1 MAMRKQTTFSI
12 KILLLISLW
21 AIRPL
26 GHEGLSFLAYAV
38 DEGPLQTAEPALP
51 KNETEMKEVES
62 AKMVSPVSGTIL
74 TSTNV
79 TFVWNLGV
87 GIESVYLKVG
97 SKPGAE
103 DLYGAAQGDRKS
115 ITVFNVPQNGKPI
128 YVQLRAKVRD
138 GNSYLY
144 EHYIYQTIAEGIR
157 GGVID
162 IDGHPLQGVEI
173 MVESNGQLIEKVITD
188 EDGRYETQYLAEG
201 AYNFIPAFVNYGF
214 TPESVGL
221 DVKSGKPNPEISFSA
236 FRKPSVDGFVVDKV
250 SGQALPDMDI
260 HIEQNGKVIET
271 VKTNGQG
278 FYQLDLPVGSFTVV
292 PSSTS
297 YVFSPAQAGID
308 VVSGKDL
315 SELNFEAV
323 EPSQLLTPEEG
334 NILTSSEL
342 TLTWS
347 KGGHVSDYR
356 LYVGTQQGQWD
367 IYPEMDKMNILKT
380 GMEYYPESDLS
391 ELTKTISGIPQK
403 GASIAVRLMS
413 RIDGRWYTKD
423 YSFLVVEPAVMLS
436 PADGAILKT
445 SSVTFSWS
453 EGRGFAEYW
462 LVVGTGLGREDVYSA
477 SAEKETS
484 VTVKRIPINGKKIY
498 VQLQA
503 ILKNDAG
510 TVVENYTYLTADRES
525 SAKDAKAV
533 VLASASSSSTKTSK
547 VFTKSNAIDVG
558 EMATSIRPTDAIEE
572 AERLESTGPA
582 DTESSDTTES
592 TDTTAPVNHADKA
605 EPVADTTAA
614 TDTTDYSAKSEDK
627 PIVKNI
633 EIISPVEHADK
644 AKPTAD
650 TTVVTDTTDHSAK
663 FEDKPIV
670 KKIEIISPLEHAD
683 KAEPVADTTVAPNP
697 DTTPAQPG
705 PSDPTDTTDVPP
717 EDSPAPDDKPIGKK
731 AEITSP
737 LNHSTIFSSNLVLF
751 WDEGVAVDEYWL
763 MVGTSKGE
771 SDLFSKKVGTD
782 QSIVVNKI
790 LQTGEPFYVR
800 LLSLVNG
807 VWEFADY
814 QYQFSKPAQ
823 LISPVQ
829 ETVLTESRVTF
840 QWDQGVGIAEYWL
853 SAGTSSGGQ
862 DLYSASQ
869 GKNLSAE
876 INDIPQDGK
885 LVYVQLRSRSSPNNE
900 WMDMDYIFETEF
912 DVKPAVMISPVNGAV
927 LKESEVKFIW
937 DAGIGIKEVW
947 LAVGTSPDAEDIY
960 STSQGTDTSVL
971 VQHIP
976 QNGKSIYVQLRS
988 RSKANDQWITQ
999 NYSYQTVLVAY
1010 PAEMIEP
1017 VDGAIL
1023 TESTVDF
1030 SWSKGK
1036 NVTEYWLSV
1045 GSGKGS
1051 GDIYSASQQLKQSA
1065 TVKKLPINWD
1075 PLYVRL
1081 RSQINGEWIDRDYV
1095 YQTQGK
1101 PIAAGIISPEDGST
1115 IKTESVTFSWDAG
1128 KGITE
1133 YWLAIGTKKN
1143 KEDIYSASQDM
1154 KTSVT
1159 VSDIPK
1165 LGDTIYV
1172 QLRSKSQVNGEWLKQ
1187 NYTYK
1192 TDFAVQPAEI
1202 ISPENGSIL
1211 ATADVTFSWSA
1222 GKEITQYWLAVGTS
1236 EGAEDIYSE
1245 SQKLNQS
1252 VTVAGIPLNGE
1263 PLYVQLRSKSKVDK
1277 EWLIKNYKYEVALV
1291 AQPAVMISPLDGTT
1305 LKETDVSF
1313 LWSQGEQVSEYW
1325 LAIGRSHGAEDIY
1338 SHSQKQNVSVTVKKV
1353 PLTWEPVYVQLRSK
1367 IHNVWT
1373 QWEYV
1378 YPTQGKPVAAQ
1389 ITGPSTDTLL
1399 ESTNVTFSW
1408 DQGKGIKEYW
1418 LAIGTKKQEA
1428 DVYSASQ
1435 GNRTTVTI
1443 YNIPQ
1448 NGKPIY
1454 VELRSIPQEDGPALV
1469 NKYTYETEG
1478 DEQYAAE
1485 RKIVS
1490 DEPVSHGLFGTT
1502 VDLENDNLLIGASK
1516 DANKEGDD
1524 VIYTYVNEKDDW
1536 ILDNKFYDKDVD
1548 QPSTPKRMVSDGT
1561 TLVVEGQSFKK
1572 EDTMYHIF
1580 IRGSHGWEID
1590 ADIKVGYNSEI
1601 TLSKNIVV
1609 FGSKD
1614 SIQIYRKSSKKW
1626 EREAFDFYDIDLT
1639 QGVSI
1644 DLDGDVLVIGT
1655 QAANTTGVAQKGM
1668 VYVYERK
1675 NKNQWVRAATLDQS
1689 FAVGRGLSVDLNA
1702 NTIVVGVTGLTP
1714 CDQGAVTVFVKT
1726 NEKWGLD
1733 QNILEGKKNANRV
1746 YVGPLAIGNGRVAFH
1761 AQSNTCVD
1769 EIVPENAIVVY
1780 EKSPKDPWKQAYKL
1794 QPTDYILTLDAKK
1807 RLITNGFG
1815 DALAIDKDT
1824 VVVGAPRDHLSNT
1837 DSENGAVYVYT
1848 LGQ

>member
-12 KILLLISLW
+12 KILLLITLW

-38 DEGPLQTAEPALP
+38 DEGSLQTAEPALP
-51 KNETEMKEVES
+51 KNETVMKEVES

-157 GGVID
+157 GGVTD

-188 EDGRYETQYLAEG
+188 DEGRYETQYLAEG

-278 FYQLDLPVGSFTVV
+278 FYQLDLPVGFFTVV

-297 YVFSPAQAGID
+297 HVFSPVRSGID

-323 EPSQLLTPEEG
+323 EPAQLLTPEEG
-334 NILTSSEL
+334 IILTSSEL

-356 LYVGTQQGQWD
+356 LYVGTQQGPWD

-413 RIDGRWYTKD
+413 QIDGRWYTKD

-436 PADGAILKT
+436 PADGATLKT

-477 SAEKETS
+477 SVEKETS

-510 TVVENYTYLTADRES
+510 TVVENYTYLTADRAAN
-525 SAKDAKAV
+525 AKDAKAV
-533 VLASASSSSTKTSK
+533 VLASASNSSTKTSK
-547 VFTKSNAIDVG
+547 VFTKANVIDVG

-582 DTESSDTTES
+582 
-592 TDTTAPVNHADKA
+592 V
-605 EPVADTTAA
+605 
-614 TDTTDYSAKSEDK
+614 
-627 PIVKNI
+627 
-633 EIISPVEHADK
+633 
-644 AKPTAD
+644 
-650 TTVVTDTTDHSAK
+650 
-663 FEDKPIV
+663 
-670 KKIEIISPLEHAD
+670 
-683 KAEPVADTTVAPNP
+683 DTTVAPNP
-697 DTTPAQPG
+697 DATPAQPE
-705 PSDPTDTTDVPP
+705 PAAPTDTIVIPD
-717 EDSPAPDDKPIGKK
+717 DSPAPEDKPVGKK
-731 AEITSP
+731 AEIISP

-829 ETVLTESRVTF
+829 GTVLTASRVTF

-853 SAGTSSGGQ
+853 SVGTRLGGQ

-927 LKESEVKFIW
+927 LKESEEKFIW

-960 STSQGTDTSVL
+960 SASQGTDTSVL

-988 RSKANDQWITQ
+988 RSKANDQWITR
-999 NYSYQTVLVAY
+999 NYTYQTVLVAY

-1017 VDGAIL
+1017 ADGAIL

-1101 PIAAGIISPEDGST
+1101 PIAAGIISPEDGAT
-1115 IKTESVTFSWDAG
+1115 VMTESVTFSWDAG
-1128 KGITE
+1128 KGIAE

-1159 VSDIPK
+1159 LSDIPK

-1192 TDFAVQPAEI
+1192 TDFVVKPAEI
-1202 ISPENGSIL
+1202 ISPENGSVL

-1222 GKEITQYWLAVGTS
+1222 GQEIVQYWLAVGTS

-1245 SQKLNQS
+1245 SQKDNQS

-1291 AQPAVMISPLDGTT
+1291 AQPAVMISPSDGTT
-1305 LKETDVSF
+1305 LKETDVTF

-1325 LAIGRSHGAEDIY
+1325 LAIGSRQGAEDIY

-1418 LAIGTKKQEA
+1418 LAVGTKKQEA

-1485 RKIVS
+1485 RKVVS
-1490 DEPVSHGLFGTT
+1490 DEPVSLGLFGTT
-1502 VDLENDNLLIGASK
+1502 VDLENDNLLVGATK
-1516 DANKEGDD
+1516 DANKAGDD
-1524 VIYTYVNEKDDW
+1524 VIYTYGNEKDDW

-1580 IRGSHGWEID
+1580 KRGTPGWEID

-1601 TLSKNIVV
+1601 TLSKNMVV

-1614 SIQIYRKSSKKW
+1614 SIQIYIKSVKKW

-1644 DLDGDVLVIGT
+1644 DLDGDVLAIGT
-1655 QAANTTGVAQKGM
+1655 QAANTTGVEQKGT

-1675 NKNQWVRAATLDQS
+1675 NKNQWVRAATLDRS

-1733 QNILEGKKNANRV
+1733 QNILEGEKNANRV

-1780 EKSPKDPWKQAYKL
+1780 EKSQKDPWKQAYKL
-1794 QPTDYILTLDAKK
+1794 QPTDYILTLDEKK
-1807 RLITNGFG
+1807 RLVTNGFG

-1824 VVVGAPRDHLSNT
+1824 VVVGAPREHFSDT
-1837 DSENGAVYVYT
+1837 YSENGAVYVYT